1 MKYVAL
7 AVLFITT
14 PCFADFEVSISGL
27 SGWDTKKDVIS
38 IKGEPTDKEDHAL
51 SMYSQSYFY
60 PGLVLSFQDDFL
72 TYITSDAVDKCTAQN
87 ICPGDNVD
95 EAISAYGDPY
105 IKSYDEQVIDQY
117 NFNETKTDLC
127 WYIASVEGEIINEIS
142 IACH

>member
-7 AVLFITT
+7 AVLFITK

-38 IKGEPTDKEDHAL
+38 IKGEPAGKEDHAL
-51 SMYSQSYFY
+51 SMYNQSYFY
-60 PGLVLSFQDDFL
+60 PGLVLRFQDDFL
-72 TYITSDAVDKCTAQN
+72 TSITSDTVDKCTAQN
-87 ICPGDNVD
+87 ICPGDNID

-117 NFNETKTDLC
+117 NFNETQTDLC
-127 WYIASVEGEIINEIS
+127 WYIASVEGEIINDIS